1 MRGIIIAGGEIGN
14 SDRCRAI
21 IKNDDMIICADS
33 GYYHVAAMGVEPHAV
48 LGDFDSADYDEVKCN
63 TKLLFPSGKDETD
76 TELAVRYALEQGCDK
91 LVFLGLMG
99 GRVDHA
105 LVNVF
110 ILADMLNR
118 GIDAYIFDGTSYIYI
133 TDSRIDVKGKL
144 GDLLSVIPITPK
156 VTGITNGGLEYPLND
171 FDMEMGF
178 SRGVSNVFVQE
189 DAFVEIKSGMV
200 LVVTTAL
207 ENMVE

>member
-1 MRGIIIAGGEIGN
+1 MRGIIIAGGELGN
-14 SDRCRAI
+14 KDRCRTI
-21 IKNDDMIICADS
+21 IRDDDMIVCADS
-33 GYYHVAAMGVEPHAV
+33 GYYHAVTMGIQPYAV
-48 LGDFDSADYDEVKCN
+48 LGDFDSASYDEVECN
-63 TKLLFPSGKDETD
+63 IKLLFPSGKDETD
-76 TELAVRYALEQGCDK
+76 TELAVRYALEQGCDE

-133 TDSRIDVKGKL
+133 ADSRIDIKGKP

-156 VTGITNGGLEYPLND
+156 VTGITNGGLEYPLDN

-178 SRGVSNVFVQE
+178 SRGVSNVFVRE

-200 LVVTTAL
+200 LIVTTAL
-207 ENMVE
+207 ENIR